1 MDDYAVEI
9 KLISNLRQELKS
21 VARNYEKLKA
31 ENGKQEQTI
40 RALQHEL
47 LLRDRTIAE
56 LRSK

>member
-1 MDDYAVEI
+1 MDDYAVAI